1 MPEITA
7 QQTFNKRQTISVMSF
22 TEYKTDVKIV
32 HQSSIKRLIKQIIV
46 TNIMVFKS
54 FYFSYDDH
62 VMSHM
67 MIM

>member
-1 MPEITA
+1 MPEIAA
-7 QQTFNKRQTISVMSF
+7 QQTFNKRQTILVISF
-22 TEYKTDVKIV
+22 TEYKTDLKIV

-46 TNIMVFKS
+46 TNIMVFTS